1 MNKSAADGKGNPL
14 LRAAADKS
22 LSRKLKKYVEAC
34 RPPPQGDPKREGRLP
49 NLAGFCSS
57 LRCGNAAI
65 EEFRR
70 SYPTEFDY
78 VCAVLEDEALNSSRS
93 PAIVN
98 AYLKE
103 KFGYGDKSET
113 SEGDGAVQLVFEH
126 DILEDGE

>member
-1 MNKSAADGKGNPL
+1 MNKLVRHGKSNPL
-14 LRAAADKS
+14 SRAAADGS
-22 LSRKLKKYVEAC
+22 LSRKLRRYVISC
-34 RPPPQGDPKREGRLP
+34 RPPPEGDPKRDGRLP
-49 NLAGFCSS
+49 NLAGFCST
-57 LRCGNAAI
+57 LRCGTAAV

-70 SYPTEFDY
+70 DHPDEFDY

-103 KFGYGDKSET
+103 KFWYDGKDEA
-113 SEGDGAVQLVFEH
+113 EGEMRLVFDH